1 MIRCKDHTCKATP
14 TYSCRCILNTPI
26 YFCEKHI
33 QIHLIDTKIPHKPS
47 HFQPK
52 LDDAVKALIL
62 SSLNSIKVD
71 AKRKYKLVDD
81 ELSRIIILLKERAKL
96 MTKEMNSLVELIDKA
111 ISTIKSDSAKLEN
124 NNVKRALSMNL
135 DEAAKEC
142 SQWKIIDL
150 EMNSQDLE
158 NYIKR
163 WCQFECKPEILFAI
177 NQSSWENENKVGYRP
192 PSSSH
197 INPNQ
202 LKGEAKEDIISG
214 PRNEKGMK
222 WVGSHDIRTSEMSSK
237 VSSKELIYDRTEKIT
252 SDLARN
258 SGILKNSRE
267 SISQGLPNLSNT
279 CFMNSILQCIAHFPS
294 FVQFFENSHF
304 KSAYGISLQNLILSM
319 ISNTDPENFARAF
332 RTESIRFSGHG
343 NGSQNDSK
351 EFYCL
356 LIEALLEDCP
366 SIKETFILQK
376 TEVYTFDE
384 CMCKNQITTDY
395 PFIPLAVTSRNNWIS
410 EIQEFLREERKP
422 DYYYCTRCRTKRS
435 GYIATTFKFP
445 KVMAIYFHQPITV
458 ELGSSVIIDNK
469 NPTVRNSSSRSGA
482 RGSSCPPGKTKDNE
496 GGKFAGQK
504 VEYIPESC
512 VLRSATNAQYG
523 HYWTVALEGNKLF
536 EYNDLRVS
544 SCSQRSHS
552 AYMVFLVKRN

>member
-1 MIRCKDHTCKATP
+1 M
-14 TYSCRCILNTPI
+14 
-26 YFCEKHI
+26 
-33 QIHLIDTKIPHKPS
+33 HLQAHLMDRRMPHKAS
-47 HFQPK
+47 LLQPK

-177 NQSSWENENKVGYRP
+177 NQSSWENENKNVYRP

-197 INPNQ
+197 INPYQ
-202 LKGEAKEDIISG
+202 LKGEAKGDIIPG
-214 PRNEKGMK
+214 PRYEKRMK
-222 WVGSHDIRTSEMSSK
+222 CLAIHDIRTSEMSSK

-332 RTESIRFSGHG
+332 RTESIRLSGHG
-343 NGSQNDSK
+343 NGSQKDSK
-351 EFYCL
+351 EFYCS

-366 SIKETFILQK
+366 SIKETCILQK
-376 TEVYTFDE
+376 TEEYTFDQ
-384 CMCKNQITTDY
+384 CMCKNQVTTNY
-395 PFIPLAVTSRNNWIS
+395 QFIPLAVLSSNNWKS
-410 EIQEFLREERKP
+410 EIQEFLFEERKS
-422 DYYYCTRCRTKRS
+422 DYYYCTRCQTNRR
-435 GYIATTFKFP
+435 GYIETTVKFP

-469 NPTVRNSSSRSGA
+469 SPTARNTRSRSDA
-482 RGSSCPPGKTKDNE
+482 RSNSYPPGKSNSSEDTKI
-496 GGKFAGQK
+496 
-504 VEYIPESC
+504 VEQRLEYLIESC
-512 VLRSATNAQYG
+512 ILRSITSGPNED
-523 HYWTVALEGNKLF
+523 YWAAALEGNIII
-536 EYNDLRVS
+536 EYRDLQVS
-544 SCSQRSHS
+544 RSYQRNLSTS
-552 AYMVFLVKRN
+552 MIFLARIN